1 MSKIDFMKKIL
12 RHTAILG
19 IASAL
24 FVGAVLA
31 EDAPYK
37 TGEEPIA
44 PGVVHESHY
53 WNTNYGPIRF
63 EVLEC
68 DLTNP
73 NLDLRLVAGQ
83 GEYTE
88 RATVPAMAE
97 NTGAV
102 AMINGDFFN
111 MALQGS
117 PIGPSLVNGQLGS
130 SPAVIEGIYSL
141 GITAD
146 NTAIIEAMS
155 YNGSVTAADG
165 ATFPIDGLNKTYYWH
180 DPSGQE
186 SHTNT
191 IQMYNDLW
199 GSSSRGHSDNTEV
212 LIGADGTVEQISRR
226 STFPFEVPDGKTI
239 LQVNGIGETFIDAH
253 CPIGSKVQ
261 ITSQV
266 LPDRNWKFL
275 VGGHALLADN
285 GHMVPYYKDLSSLAG
300 TRARTAAAVSQE
312 GKTLWLIT
320 AEGRTNRSVGAQL
333 STMGYFMEYLG
344 AWRAVNLDGGGST
357 TMVVQHLGETTLS
370 TVTAPEGNGM
380 LRPVV
385 NGIGIYNS
393 TPVGDVAGFVTSGPS
408 EMVVG
413 ETRSF
418 GVTKAWDA
426 NYHALSVNAADYSIT
441 SANGM
446 GAAAGLNYVAL
457 QPGAETVNITSSSG
471 ATVSRSLNILGEEG
485 LTSLRVETDQFMVS
499 DGSVVHATLYGT
511 KTDGT
516 EVLLDPRVVNWSVE
530 GFSGSGSNGYLT
542 IDATGDA
549 ANGKIVASLGSLRGE
564 ALLGN
569 NSYNLLDLYIDN
581 TTYWLNGDSYSL
593 DQPPIIVEGR
603 TMVPLRLITEALGG
617 QVTWTDHETPIAIEY
632 GGHHIALTVGDRAAT
647 VDGNT
652 VETDVPAQIVGDR
665 TLVPIRFV
673 SEQLGMDIV
682 YDDASRCVS
691 ICALK

>member
-1 MSKIDFMKKIL
+1 MKKFDFMKKIL

-19 IASAL
+19 LASAL
-24 FVGAVLA
+24 FVGAALA

-63 EVLEC
+63 EVLKC
-68 DLTNP
+68 DLNNP

-88 RATVPAMAE
+88 RATVPAMAQ

-102 AMINGDFFN
+102 AMLNGDFFN
-111 MALQGS
+111 MALQGA
-117 PIGPSLVNGQLGS
+117 PIGPSLINGQLAS

-146 NTAIIEAMS
+146 NTANIEAMS
-155 YNGSVTAADG
+155 YNGSITASDG
-165 ATFPIDGLNKTYYWH
+165 TSFPIDGLNKTYYWH

-186 SHTNT
+186 SHTDT

-199 GSSSRGHSDNTEV
+199 GSSSRGHATNTEV
-212 LIGADGTVEQISRR
+212 LIGADGTVEQISRGA
-226 STFPFEVPDGKTI
+226 TFPFEVPDGKTI
-239 LQVNGIGETFIDAH
+239 LQVNGIAETFINAH
-253 CPIGSKVQ
+253 CPVGSKVQ
-261 ITSQV
+261 ITSQII
-266 LPDRNWKFL
+266 PDRNWKFL

-300 TRARTAAAVSQE
+300 VRARTAAAVSQD
-312 GKTLWLIT
+312 GKTLWFVC

-357 TMVVQHLGETTLS
+357 NMVVQHLGESTLS
-370 TVTAPEGNGM
+370 TVVAPEGNGY

-393 TPVGDVAGFVTSGPS
+393 TPVGDVAGFSTSGPDT
-408 EMVVG
+408 MVVG

-418 GVTKAWDA
+418 GVTKVWDA
-426 NYHALSVNAADYSIT
+426 NYHALNVNAADYSLT
-441 SANGM
+441 SVNGM
-446 GAAAGLNYVAL
+446 GASAGLNYVAL
-457 QPGAETVNITSSSG
+457 QTGTETVNITSSSG
-471 ATVSRSLNILGEEG
+471 VTVARNVNIVGEEG
-485 LTSLRVETDQFMVS
+485 LSSLRVETNQFMVS
-499 DGSVVHATLYGT
+499 DGSVVQATLYGT
-511 KTDGT
+511 KKDGT
-516 EVLLDPRVVNWSVE
+516 EVLLDPRVVQWSVE
-530 GFSGSGSNGYLT
+530 GFSGSGSSGYIT
-542 IDATGDA
+542 IDSTSDL
-549 ANGKIVASLGSLRGE
+549 ANGKIVATLGSLRGE
-564 ALLGN
+564 AILGN
-569 NSYNLLDLYIDN
+569 NAYNLLDLYIGN
-581 TTYWLNGDSYSL
+581 TTYWLNGSSYTL
-593 DQPPIIVEGR
+593 DQPPVIINDR
-603 TMVPLRLITEALGG
+603 TMVPIRLITEALGG
-617 QVTWTDHETPIAIEY
+617 QVEWTDNDSPILINY
-632 GGHHIALTVGDRAAT
+632 NGHHIELTLDETMAI
-647 VDGNT
+647 VDGIK
-652 VETDVPAQIVGDR
+652 VETDTPAQLVGNR

-673 SEQLGMDIV
+673 SENLGMDIE
-682 YDDASRCVS
+682 YDHSSRCVS

>member
-1 MSKIDFMKKIL
+1 MKKIRFL
-12 RHTAILG
+12 SKLIRHTAVLSIV
-19 IASAL
+19 SAL
-24 FVGAVLA
+24 FVGAVMA

-44 PGVVHESHY
+44 PGVIHESHY

-63 EVLEC
+63 EVLKC
-68 DLTNP
+68 DLSNP

-102 AMINGDFFN
+102 AMLNGDFFN
-111 MALQGS
+111 MALEGA
-117 PIGPSLVNGQLGS
+117 PIGPSLVNEQLAS
-130 SPAVIEGIYSL
+130 SPAVIQGIYSL

-146 NTAIIEAMS
+146 GTAMIEAMS
-155 YNGSVTAADG
+155 YNGSVRAADG
-165 ATFPIDGLNKTYYWH
+165 AVFPIDGLNKTYYWH

-199 GSSSRGHSDNTEV
+199 GSSSRGHADNTEV
-212 LIGADGTVEQISRR
+212 LIGYDGTVEQISRGA
-226 STFPFEVPDGKTI
+226 TFPFEVPDGKTI
-239 LQVNGIGETFIDAH
+239 LQVNGNAEAFINAH

-261 ITSQV
+261 ITSQII
-266 LPDRNWKFL
+266 PDRNWTFL
-275 VGGHALLADN
+275 VGGHALLADQ
-285 GHMVPYYKDLSSLAG
+285 GHMVNYYKDLSSLAG
-300 TRARTAAAVSQE
+300 TRARTAAAVSQD
-312 GKTLWLIT
+312 GKTLWFVC

-357 TMVVQHLGETTLS
+357 NMVVRHLGETNLS
-370 TVTAPEGNGM
+370 TVVAPEGFGA

-393 TPVGDVAGFVTSGPS
+393 TPVGQIAGFETTGP
-408 EMVVG
+408 ETMVVG
-413 ETRSF
+413 ESRSF
-418 GVTKAWDA
+418 GVSKAWDA
-426 NYHALSVNAADYSIT
+426 NYHALGVNSADFTLS
-441 SANGM
+441 SAGGLGASAGM
-446 GAAAGLNYVAL
+446 NYVAL
-457 QPGAETVNITSSSG
+457 QTGNETVQITSNSG
-471 ATVSRSLNILGEEG
+471 VTESRNVNIIGEEG
-485 LTSLRVETDQFMVS
+485 LTSLRIDTDQFMVS
-499 DGSVVHATLYGT
+499 DGSVVYATLYGT
-511 KTDGT
+511 KTDGS

-530 GFSGSGSNGYLT
+530 GFSGSGTNGVMT
-542 IDATGDA
+542 IESTGNL
-549 ANGKIVASLGSLRGE
+549 ANGKIVATLGGLRGE

-569 NSYNLLDLYIDN
+569 NAYNLLDLYIDN
-581 TTYWLNGDSYSL
+581 TNYWLNGESYVL
-593 DQPPIIVEGR
+593 DQPPIIIENR
-603 TMVPLRLITEALGG
+603 TMVPLRLITEVLGG
-617 QVTWTDHETPIAIEY
+617 QVEWTDNDEPIHITY
-632 GGHHIALTVGDRAAT
+632 GGHNISLTLDDTTAI
-647 VDGNT
+647 VDGVR
-652 VETDVPAQIVGDR
+652 VETDVPAQLAGNR

-682 YDDASRCVS
+682 YDDATRCVS